1 MTAAE
6 AKERLVCILNN
17 NQFTKADKKAMYL
30 AINAIN
36 RQTPIKPVSQMKFGK
51 YDTVIG
57 LCPTCGC
64 GNNSEY
70 RTAVTVGKRLNGVI
84 PNDTRGIYAQ
94 GAIGCRVKHRAA
106 GRNIRHSPNHDKP
119 A

>member
-6 AKERLVCILNN
+6 AQERLVCILNN

-36 RQTPIKPVSQMKFGK
+36 RQTPIKPVSQMKSGK
-51 YDTVIG
+51 YGTVIG
-57 LCPTCGC
+57 LCPTCGA

-70 RTAVTVGKRLNGVI
+70 PYCGECGQALEWEK
-84 PNDTRGIYAQ
+84 
-94 GAIGCRVKHRAA
+94 
-106 GRNIRHSPNHDKP
+106 
-119 A
+119 

>member
-6 AKERLVCILNN
+6 AQECLVCILNN

-36 RQTPIKPVSQMKFGK
+36 KQIPIKPVSQMKFGK
-51 YDTVIG
+51 YGTVIG

-70 RTAVTVGKRLNGVI
+70 PYCGECGQALEWG
-84 PNDTRGIYAQ
+84 DTE
-94 GAIGCRVKHRAA
+94 
-106 GRNIRHSPNHDKP
+106 
-119 A
+119 